1 MHNAALDW
9 RECGDGGGFQFVC
22 RPSLVFGLMNQESSI
37 LTQHSRACSAH
48 CRRRINRILAMPT
61 ISRDVTLNV
70 SRLDLGVSFQFCNS
84 NSIPS
89 LRAASGALVALFPRC
104 KAALASQ
111 RWKLAINKRTS
122 TCLVSRVI
130 ES

>member
-70 SRLDLGVSFQFCNS
+70 SRLDLG
-84 NSIPS
+84 
-89 LRAASGALVALFPRC
+89 RAASGALVALFPRC